1 MFFENIFYS
10 RVINFLILFFFLLLY
25 QTLIADFLTLSG
37 ARLDLGIFVLVYL
50 ALNYSATEAV
60 IFGFLWG
67 LLQDVFN
74 PSLLGLGALIKTSL
88 GFVLANFK
96 SQLYTETTLARALII
111 LAAVICS
118 ELVYHVVAL
127 NAKLDSLAYILL
139 RFSLPT
145 AVYTSVVGSLFWWWR
160 AKSSRMEAEVR

>member
-25 QTLIADFLTLSG
+25 QTLIADWITLSG

-50 ALNYSATEAV
+50 ALNYSPTEAV

-74 PSLLGLGALIKTSL
+74 PSLLGLGALLKTTL

-96 SQLYTETTLARALII
+96 SQLYTETWVARALII
-111 LAAVICS
+111 LAAVICH
-118 ELVYHVVAL
+118 ELIYNLVAL
-127 NAKLDSLAYILL
+127 NAKLDSLVYILL
-139 RFSLPT
+139 RFTLPT
-145 AVYTSVVGSLFWWWR
+145 AVYTSLVGSLFWWWR
-160 AKSSRMEAEVR
+160 AKSTRVEAEIK